1 MSGKINIHE
10 GLHLCSNK
18 GLPIPLS
25 NKQCQSQMSC
35 QIQFELA
42 CCEIVKNLWQIL
54 STRHLL
60 CWSVEMD
67 KHYISVISAILEHV
81 SWLCLPLRKM
91 NIFISLTNMIP
102 ILYACI
108 CERFQTSKIPKLHW
122 FLCDSPYGQKNPS
135 YTICKYVLP
144 KWQIIKAWTYSSV
157 EILMKNKP
165 VLWCLDSLVLACLPF
180 FKFPGSV

>member
-1 MSGKINIHE
+1 MFSNFHEDQIFTTTVLSHFKISNAKHLCYEKLFEIQIKTDTTHQNKEFKYFPIFTKFCNTSKNHGYKKNPMHYIIKCKHDHFEKLKLSGICKWFIWIYMSGKINIHE

-18 GLPIPLS
+18 SLPIPLS

-67 KHYISVISAILEHV
+67 KHCISAISAILEHV
-81 SWLCLPLRKM
+81 SWLC
-91 NIFISLTNMIP
+91 
-102 ILYACI
+102 
-108 CERFQTSKIPKLHW
+108 
-122 FLCDSPYGQKNPS
+122 
-135 YTICKYVLP
+135 
-144 KWQIIKAWTYSSV
+144 
-157 EILMKNKP
+157 
-165 VLWCLDSLVLACLPF
+165 
-180 FKFPGSV
+180 

>member
-1 MSGKINIHE
+1 MRDYIYVATRVFQFLWVTSSVRVRCHVKFNLNLLVVKLWRIFGKFFLQGI
-10 GLHLCSNK
+10 
-18 GLPIPLS
+18 
-25 NKQCQSQMSC
+25 
-35 QIQFELA
+35 
-42 CCEIVKNLWQIL
+42 CCAEVWRWI
-54 STRHLL
+54 
-60 CWSVEMD
+60 
-67 KHYISVISAILEHV
+67 KHYISVISAILEHG

-122 FLCDSPYGQKNPS
+122 FLCDSPHGQKKPS
-135 YTICKYVLP
+135 YTICKYFLP

-165 VLWCLDSLVLACLPF
+165 VFWCLDSLVLACLPF

>member
-1 MSGKINIHE
+1 MLWETFWNSNKDWHPPPKKKNLNTFPFSQNFVTRQKTTDIKNPMHYIIKCKHDHFEKLKLSGICKWFIWIYMSGKINIHE

-18 GLPIPLS
+18 SLPIPLS

-67 KHYISVISAILEHV
+67 KHYISAISAILEHV
-81 SWLCLPLRKM
+81 SWL
-91 NIFISLTNMIP
+91 
-102 ILYACI
+102 Y
-108 CERFQTSKIPKLHW
+108 
-122 FLCDSPYGQKNPS
+122 
-135 YTICKYVLP
+135 
-144 KWQIIKAWTYSSV
+144 
-157 EILMKNKP
+157 
-165 VLWCLDSLVLACLPF
+165 
-180 FKFPGSV
+180 